1 MAPDSP
7 QPTDAKQR
15 AAKSLMAFVWS
26 SGFIVGALGVR
37 HAAGLSLTFW
47 RMVVAAPLMAVLAL
61 ALRATWPRDRRLILE
76 MALVGVLLQGVQF
89 AGIYLALER
98 GVPAGVPALL
108 AGTSPLIVAV
118 VAAVVLGEQLEPRQ
132 WAGSLLGV
140 AGVVLAVIDELG
152 GGGSLIG
159 FLFALLGLAGLVGGT
174 LVQRRHGGQVDL
186 RAANAIQLGAA
197 AVVLTP
203 VAALTQGFSL
213 GTGAIA
219 PLAWL
224 AVGLSIGAVLLFF
237 WILRREK
244 SGEATSFLYL
254 VPSITAIVAVPV
266 LGQSLGIGAV
276 AGLVLALVGVRL
288 VSSTPPPKPVRQA
301 QRRIRRLV
309 FG

>member
-1 MAPDSP
+1 MTTEPGLRERK
-7 QPTDAKQR
+7 KQR
-15 AAKSLMAFVWS
+15 TREQ
-26 SGFIVGALGVR
+26 I
-37 HAAGLSLTFW
+37 AGT
-47 RMVVAAPLMAVLAL
+47 A
-61 ALRATWPRDRRLILE
+61 RRLF
-76 MALVGVLLQGVQF
+76 V
-89 AGIYLALER
+89 ER

-266 LGQSLGIGAV
+266 LGQPLGIGAV
-276 AGLVLALVGVRL
+276 VGLVLALLGVRL
-288 VSSTPPPKPVRQA
+288 VSSTPAPKPVRQA
-301 QRRIRRLV
+301 ERRIRRLV